1 MEKNNMTKQDII
13 EKIALLRTQKN
24 ISAYKLGMQLGH
36 AKTYFY
42 KIENG
47 EIDLSIDTFLE
58 ILDVLG
64 VTTAEFFCPE
74 NSQTKKEAKEPLL
87 ELIEKLPEET
97 KSALLSFIIKLKA

>member
-1 MEKNNMTKQDII
+1 MEKQNLTKQDII
-13 EKIALLRTQKN
+13 EKIALLRTEKN
-24 ISAYKLGMQLGH
+24 ISAYKLSMALGH
-36 AKTYFY
+36 SKTYMY
-42 KIENG
+42 RVENG

>member
-1 MEKNNMTKQDII
+1 MEKNSMTKQDILN
-13 EKIALLRTQKN
+13 KISYLRRQK
-24 ISAYKLGMQLGH
+24 KLSSYAMGMQLGH

-42 KIENG
+42 RIESG

-64 VTTAEFFCPE
+64 VTTAEFFCPKTE
-74 NSQTKKEAKEPLL
+74 TKKEPKEPIF

-97 KSALLSFIIKLKA
+97 KNALTSFIIKLKA